1 MESALIENFLK
12 MFKIRPKGE
21 FFGGPLKLGNHA
33 VVEKERKK
41 RGRGEGRVW
50 GVEWGWGEERRG
62 FCPKE
67 KNGRITIATICSQL
81 PFKKFS

>member
-1 MESALIENFLK
+1 M
-12 MFKIRPKGE
+12 
-21 FFGGPLKLGNHA
+21 
-33 VVEKERKK
+33 VEKERKK